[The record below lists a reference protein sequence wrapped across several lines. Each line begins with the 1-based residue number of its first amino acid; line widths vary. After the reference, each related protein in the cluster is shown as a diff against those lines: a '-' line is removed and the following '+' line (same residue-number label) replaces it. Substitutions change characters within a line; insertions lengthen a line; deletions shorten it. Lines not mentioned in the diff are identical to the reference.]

1 MKTLRLSIS
10 LALLICNFISITG
23 TAQNRTAIQLD
34 SIPSN
39 RVIKDLEKG
48 DLCNQKLNVS
58 NENIKV
64 KDRTINSLE
73 SKVNLLEVGIEK
85 LNFAILKKDE
95 GLDFQKEIITNNQKL
110 VNLVKR
116 KVVFLKVLIAIL
128 SAALGYEII
137 K

>member
-10 LALLICNFISITG
+10 LALMICSFISITA
-23 TAQNRTAIQLD
+23 TAQNQTVIKLD

-39 RVIKDLEKG
+39 RVIKDLERG
-48 DLCNQKLNVS
+48 DLCNQKLNVI

-95 GLDFQKEIITNNQKL
+95 GIDFQKGIIQNNEKQ
-110 VNLVKR
+110 VKR
-116 KVVFLKVLIAIL
+116 AKRNASFWKLTSIIL
-128 SAALGYEII
+128 AGSLGYQII

>member
-10 LALLICNFISITG
+10 LALMICNFISITG

-39 RVIKDLEKG
+39 HVIKDLEKG

-58 NENIKV
+58 LQRIEI
-64 KDRTINSLE
+64 KDRTINHLE
-73 SKVNLLEVGIEK
+73 SVINLMEVGATK
-85 LNFAILKKDE
+85 LNLALVEKDKSV
-95 GLDFQKEIITNNQKL
+95 GFQSEIIVNSQKQ
-110 VNLVKR
+110 VKR
-116 KVVFLKVLIAIL
+116 AKRNASFWKLTSIIL
-128 SAALGYEII
+128 AGSLGYQII